1 MATHDLNAGDL
12 QIREETADGP
22 ITLVW
27 LGKSAER
34 YPHEKLAPYFAKVLA
49 DAMKRQ
55 LGVEMRFERLGHFN
69 SSTITTII
77 QFIQDA
83 RAGGVKLVLVYDPA
97 LKWQKLSFD
106 AMRVF
111 AKDSLL
117 EVRTV

>member
-12 QIREETADGP
+12 QIKEETQGGP

-34 YPHEKLAPYFAKVLA
+34 YPHEKLAPYFAKLLA
-49 DAMKRQ
+49 DPAAKGR
-55 LGVEMRFERLGHFN
+55 GVEMHFERLGHFN

-83 RAGGVKLVLVYDPA
+83 RAGGVKLVFVYDPA

-117 EVRTV
+117 EVKTV